1 MKLNELKCKSL
12 KPQDKTYRLSDGGG
26 LYIEVMP
33 NGAKYWR
40 MNYRFNKK
48 QKRLAFG
55 VYPEV
60 SLKEAREQ
68 RDQARKLL
76 RNDQDPS
83 EVKKL
88 QKLAKE
94 TNYENSFEVLAK
106 EWHKNKIHTWQPK
119 HADNILRRLSTYLF
133 PKIGSIP
140 IKDLT
145 PPELLNAIRPIEN
158 EGKHE
163 MAHRVLQTSSQIFR
177 YAVASG
183 RAEKD
188 ITQDLRGALKPVKSK
203 NFAHLSE
210 SELPDFLEKLDRY
223 EQDYNGSLLT
233 RLAFQLLVLTFV
245 RSGEIRGAKW
255 EEIDFEK
262 SIWRIPSERMKMKD
276 PHLVPLSKQSVGI
289 LKKIKQHIDGINTEF
304 VFPSQQSPRKTMS
317 ENTFLRALDI
327 MGYKGKATAHGF
339 RSTAS
344 TILNE
349 NGFKPDIIERQ
360 LAHAERDQVRA
371 AYNHAEYLEQRI
383 EMMQWYA
390 DYLDKLRG

>member
-210 SELPDFLEKLDRY
+210 S
-223 EQDYNGSLLT
+223 
-233 RLAFQLLVLTFV
+233 
-245 RSGEIRGAKW
+245 
-255 EEIDFEK
+255 
-262 SIWRIPSERMKMKD
+262 
-276 PHLVPLSKQSVGI
+276 
-289 LKKIKQHIDGINTEF
+289 
-304 VFPSQQSPRKTMS
+304 
-317 ENTFLRALDI
+317 
-327 MGYKGKATAHGF
+327 
-339 RSTAS
+339 
-344 TILNE
+344 
-349 NGFKPDIIERQ
+349 
-360 LAHAERDQVRA
+360 
-371 AYNHAEYLEQRI
+371 
-383 EMMQWYA
+383 
-390 DYLDKLRG
+390 